1 MSPEE
6 SQLFS
11 ITVVIVAA
19 VVGLALGLAGGW
31 LAGARSTSE
40 SRRSRELEQK
50 LDQVMQ
56 DKKAYEDE
64 VTQHFSETARLLNKL
79 TQDYREVHGH
89 LASGAAN
96 LCPDQS
102 VVTLGNLDAGTDP
115 NEIPPELADVKAPLD
130 YAPKTSPDEQ
140 GMLSENFGLE
150 KSSTPGVESAPETL
164 EDRRDA

>member
-6 SQLFS
+6 SQFFS
-11 ITVVIVAA
+11 LTVVIVAA
-19 VVGLALGLAGGW
+19 VAGLALGLAVGW
-31 LAGARSTSE
+31 LAGARSTAE
-40 SRRSRELEQK
+40 SRRSRDLEHK
-50 LDQVMQ
+50 LDQMMQ

-102 VVTLGNLDAGTDP
+102 VVALGNLDSSTDP

-130 YAPKTSPDEQ
+130 YAPKTSADEQ

-150 KSSTPGVESAPETL
+150 KSATPGIEGAPESL
-164 EDRRDA
+164 EERRKT

>member
-1 MSPEE
+1 MSPEDP
-6 SQLFS
+6 QLFS
-11 ITVVIVAA
+11 LTVVIVGALVA
-19 VVGLALGLAGGW
+19 LAVGLLGGW

-40 SRRSRELEQK
+40 SRRSRELEHK
-50 LDQVMQ
+50 LDQMMQ

-64 VTQHFSETARLLNKL
+64 VTQHFSETARLLNNL
-79 TQDYREVHGH
+79 TQNYREVHSH

-102 VVTLGNLDAGTDP
+102 VVALGNLDGGTDP

-130 YAPKTSPDEQ
+130 YAPKSSPDEQ

-150 KSSTPGVESAPETL
+150 KSETPGLEGAPESL
-164 EDRRDA
+164 EDRRSV

>member
-6 SQLFS
+6 SQLYS
-11 ITVVIVAA
+11 LTVLIVVA

-40 SRRSRELEQK
+40 SRRSRELEHK

-64 VTQHFSETARLLNKL
+64 VTQHFSETAHLLNNL
-79 TQDYREVHGH
+79 TQNYRDVHAH

-102 VVTLGNLDAGTDP
+102 VVALGNLESGIDP
-115 NEIPPELADVKAPLD
+115 NEIPAELADVKAPLD

-140 GMLSENFGLE
+140 GMLSENFGLD
-150 KSSTPGVESAPETL
+150 KSATPGIEGAPESL
-164 EDRRDA
+164 EERRSA

>member
-1 MSPEE
+1 M
-6 SQLFS
+6 FS
-11 ITVVIVAA
+11 LTVVIVAA
-19 VVGLALGLAGGW
+19 LAGLVLGLAGGW

-40 SRRSRELEQK
+40 SRRSRELEHK

-79 TQDYREVHGH
+79 TRDYREVHGH

-102 VVTLGNLDAGTDP
+102 VVALGNLDNNTDP

-130 YAPKTSPDEQ
+130 YAPKASPDEK

-150 KSSTPGVESAPETL
+150 KSSTPGLDRAPGSL
-164 EDRRDA
+164 EDRRND